1 MQGGPLKAALS
12 VNRKHMR
19 GLVEYLRLHGVRHGS
34 LVSLAPCSTTVID
47 GFEITNLPAYLL
59 ERVGSSDSA

>member
-1 MQGGPLKAALS
+1 MPVECKTALC

-19 GLVEYLRLHGVRHGS
+19 GLVEYLRLHGLRAGS
-34 LVSLAPCSTTVID
+34 LVSLAPCSTTVIG

-59 ERVGSSDSA
+59 ERLGTAVST